1 MKLFCEIHLCVTLA
15 VTVSILA
22 SSSAIAADEAAADS
36 AGESVAEGTV
46 NVEITQELLESL
58 AENPREIANYIAAA
72 SEEQVAELI
81 IRTIVELQG
90 MGQEDS
96 AIQSKVGVMIS
107 ETTRVRGA
115 SFGSAVMMRIRKKV
129 NPRLLPVIPVGG
141 VPTVPPSPSPKYSR
155 Q

>member
-1 MKLFCEIHLCVTLA
+1 MMFLSKARICFALA
-15 VTVSILA
+15 VTMCLWNFSPALRA
-22 SSSAIAADEAAADS
+22 EEEANAP
-36 AGESVAEGTV
+36 AGSGPEEGA
-46 NVEITQELLESL
+46 NIEITQELLKSI
-58 AENPREIANYIAAA
+58 AENPREIASYIASA
-72 SEEQVAELI
+72 SEEHVAELI
-81 IRTIVELQG
+81 IRTIAELQE

-141 VPTVPPSPSPKYSR
+141 VPSVPPSPSPKYPR